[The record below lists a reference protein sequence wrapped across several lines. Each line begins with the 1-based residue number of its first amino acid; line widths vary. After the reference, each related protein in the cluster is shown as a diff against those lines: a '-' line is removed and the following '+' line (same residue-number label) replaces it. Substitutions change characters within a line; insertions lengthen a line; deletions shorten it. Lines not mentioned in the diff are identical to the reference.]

1 MVLVDS
7 LVNGF
12 KEIKFLKIRHL
23 MIQRVPGGKLND
35 IKRNLGD
42 QLFEDLERTTN
53 DVAREIARDV
63 FTKLISVKH
72 DIEQKLSK
80 V

>member
-1 MVLVDS
+1 
-7 LVNGF
+7 
-12 KEIKFLKIRHL
+12 

-53 DVAREIARDV
+53 DVAREISRDV
-63 FTKLISVKH
+63 FTNLISVKH

>member
-1 MVLVDS
+1 
-7 LVNGF
+7 
-12 KEIKFLKIRHL
+12 

-63 FTKLISVKH
+63 FTNLISVKH
-72 DIEQKLSK
+72 DIEQKLPK

>member
-1 MVLVDS
+1 
-7 LVNGF
+7 
-12 KEIKFLKIRHL
+12 

>member
-23 MIQRVPGGKLND
+23 MIQRVSGGKLND

-42 QLFEDLERTTN
+42 QLFEDLGRTTN
-53 DVAREIARDV
+53 DIAREIARDV
-63 FTKLISVKH
+63 FTNLISVKH
-72 DIEQKLSK
+72 DI
-80 V
+80 

>member
-1 MVLVDS
+1 
-7 LVNGF
+7 
-12 KEIKFLKIRHL
+12 

-63 FTKLISVKH
+63 FTNLISVKH
-72 DIEQKLSK
+72 DI
-80 V
+80 